1 MRRSKII
8 CKLFNFNLEQE
19 LDSKRFLLC
28 KNNNLVTFI
37 QDGNVIS
44 VDNNLLNSIENNKDL
59 EVIKHF
65 TELGLY
71 LDSLKG

>member
-28 KNNNLVTFI
+28 KNNSLVAFI
-37 QDGNVIS
+37 QDGNVVS
-44 VDNNLLNSIENNKDL
+44 VDNNLLNSIENNKDF

-71 LDSLKG
+71 LDSLNG